1 MCAHEHIC
9 DDEHTGDRICTECGT
24 VVGAVFT
31 EAPPASGERMT
42 SSTGRGGGSPGAVS
56 GSPPSPTQTAS
67 TPTSLP
73 TAELLKARETVA
85 NVCANLYL
93 DSTVIVDTVLHIF
106 LQTNC
111 LKLDY
116 ENRPEHEE
124 MERIAISLELPDYQT
139 RYWPHSQR
147 LNSPSWRVPVLEQR
161 PERDI
166 INMTSVAHRAKL
178 AFAILEAL
186 AREGS
191 PRSPAEIATY
201 LDVLPRHILAVE
213 NHCCTPTTYSAPSQY
228 VERAVAFLD
237 LPFYVGMLAQNL
249 CKCVEEDF
257 YGYRPE
263 GLVAAS
269 IWLIVGKI
277 RMKEHSPHMFGADLN
292 LRMICN
298 TLGISYSTA
307 DNCYGKLPKLIQ
319 LRRRFWPDD
328 MTREQAREIGYVDDL
343 VAKRCPYVLWDRYP

>member
-1 MCAHEHIC
+1 MCAHEHVC

-24 VVGAVFT
+24 VVGAVFSGT
-31 EAPPASGERMT
+31 PPDSGMVT
-42 SSTGRGGGSPGAVS
+42 SSSTMLGGGSPKVVADS
-56 GSPPSPTQTAS
+56 WLAS
-67 TPTSLP
+67 SSSSSSVP
-73 TAELLKARETVA
+73 TAQMLKARETVA
-85 NVCANLYL
+85 NVCAGLYL
-93 DSTVIVDTVLHIF
+93 DSAVLVDTVLHIF

-116 ENRPEHEE
+116 ENRPEPEE
-124 MERIAISLELPDYQT
+124 EERIAISLELPDYQA
-139 RYWPHSQR
+139 RHWPHTQR
-147 LNSPSWRVPVLEQR
+147 LQAPSWRVPVLEQR
-161 PERDI
+161 PENEI
-166 INMTSVAHRAKL
+166 INMSSVAHRAKL

-191 PRSPAEIATY
+191 PRSPAEIATH

-249 CKCVEEDF
+249 CKRVEEDF

-269 IWLIVGKI
+269 IWFIVEKV
-277 RMKEHSPHMFGADLN
+277 REKEHSPYMFGADMN
-292 LRMICN
+292 LKMICN
-298 TLGISYSTA
+298 TLGISESTA
-307 DNCYGKLPKLIQ
+307 GNCFSKLPKLIQ
-319 LRRRFWPDD
+319 LRRRFWPDE
-328 MTREQAREIGYVDDL
+328 MTREQAREIGYADDL
-343 VAKRCPYVLWDRYP
+343 VAKRCPYTLWDRYP